1 MNCAALIVAAGRGRR
16 LGGTLPKQYLPLG
29 EGALLRHTVKAFL
42 GHPEIG
48 AVLVVIGAE
57 DHALYESAAG
67 DLGLGAPVTGGAERQ
82 DSVRLGLQALR
93 AVAPERVLIHDAA
106 RPFVSRKLIDAVL
119 AGLDGADGALPA
131 LAVSDS
137 LKRLSGEAIA
147 ADVDRAGLVRA
158 QTPQGFRFDAI
169 LAAHEAA
176 AGQALTDDV
185 AVARMHGIDVVT
197 VQGEEDNFK
206 ITTSDDLARARGLL
220 AGRAA
225 ASRSSRVYRT
235 GNGFDVHRYAAG
247 RPMIVCGVEI
257 PHDRGLAGHSDA
269 DVGLHAITD
278 AVLGAIADGDIGDH
292 FPPGDPQWRGA
303 SSDRFLRFA
312 AERVRQRGGE
322 IVAVDVTLVCETP
335 KMKPHRE
342 AMRACIAS
350 IAAIP
355 TDRVSVKATTTE
367 KLGFTGRSEGM
378 AAQATA
384 TVALPAGTTE

>member
-16 LGGTLPKQYLPLG
+16 LGGSLPKQYLPLG
-29 EGALLRHTVKAFL
+29 EGAVLRHTVKAFL

-48 AVLVVIGAE
+48 AVRVVIGAE
-57 DHALYESAAG
+57 DRALYESAVG
-67 DLGLGAPVTGGAERQ
+67 DLELEPPVTGGAERQ

-93 AVAPERVLIHDAA
+93 DFAPERVLIHDAA

-119 AGLDGADGALPA
+119 AGLAGADGALPA

-137 LKRLSGEAIA
+137 LKRISGEVIA
-147 ADVDRAGLVRA
+147 EDVDRAGLVRA
-158 QTPQGFRFDAI
+158 QTPQGFRFDTI

-185 AVARMHGIDVVT
+185 AVARMYGIDVVT

-206 ITTSDDLARARGLL
+206 ITTAGDLARARGLL

-225 ASRSSRVYRT
+225 ASRSSHVYRT

-247 RPMIVCGVEI
+247 RPMVVCGIEI

-312 AERVRQRGGE
+312 ADRVRQRGGE
-322 IVAVDVTLVCETP
+322 IVAVDVTLICETP

-342 AMRACIAS
+342 AMRACIAA

-367 KLGFTGRSEGM
+367 KLGFTGRGEGM

-384 TVALPAGTTE
+384 TVALPAGTTG